1 MLEMEKK
8 QFENFKQLKSCVYPF
23 RTSQKILSK
32 LNSEHV
38 DCDPSLLKKEET
50 SQRIS
55 ILRKVF
61 MVR

>member
-8 QFENFKQLKSCVYPF
+8 QFENFKQLKSCVYTF
-23 RTSQKILSK
+23 RTSKKILSK